1 LLLSIFTNPYLK
13 AIFSIHSLRMS
24 LLEYKMTGIY
34 YVRCI
39 QKQFVLNIRLF
50 KAEGGYVSD

>member
-1 LLLSIFTNPYLK
+1 LLFTVFADPYLK

-24 LLEYKMTGIY
+24 LLEYKMAGIY
-34 YVRCI
+34 YVKCT
-39 QKQFVLNIRLF
+39 QKQFVLNIMLC